1 MGSISGL
8 GTKIPHVMAQL
19 NPLTATTEA
28 CVLRSPKTRAAAA
41 VRSLWTTTRK
51 QPHPLQP
58 EKGCLQPRRAGGL
71 QRRPSTAKK
80 KISSHIWPVRAT
92 SFLSTVLF
100 FDTRY
105 SRLIS
110 LSLPSDDTIPV
121 SKDACLAPS
130 IGNGTQKPRSSTR
143 GAHCCWDAAVSRA
156 YLQPREG
163 ILHTCTH
170 NTYTHS
176 THTYT
181 HITHTYT
188 HITYITHTYT
198 HITHTYTH
206 HTHITSHTH
215 HTHIHTHHTHH
226 THTSHTHITHTYTHI
241 THTYTHHT
249 HITHTYTHSIHT
261 HITHTHHTHIH
272 THHTHHTHIHTHHTH
287 TLLCLPALQF
297 FLISF
302 ISTQHH
308 TIHPVPSAPPIS
320 VTPLPLGRSCL
331 LSVLYLRTMRN
342 LNLTMRKQQTHSKEE
357 SL

>member
-1 MGSISGL
+1 M
-8 GTKIPHVMAQL
+8 
-19 NPLTATTEA
+19 
-28 CVLRSPKTRAAAA
+28 
-41 VRSLWTTTRK
+41 
-51 QPHPLQP
+51 
-58 EKGCLQPRRAGGL
+58 

-105 SRLIS
+105 SWLIS

-130 IGNGTQKPRSSTR
+130 TGNGTQKPRSSTR

-176 THTYT
+176 THTHHT
-181 HITHTYT
+181 HIHTYT

-198 HITHTYTH
+198 HIHTHTHITHTSH

-215 HTHIHTHHTHH
+215 
-226 THTSHTHITHTYTHI
+226 
-241 THTYTHHT
+241 

-261 HITHTHHTHIH
+261 HITHITHTSHTSH
-272 THHTHHTHIHTHHTH
+272 TPHTSHTH
-287 TLLCLPALQF
+287 TSLLTCSPVFLDIFHFNPAPHDSSSPLSPTNICNSITVREKLSPF
-297 FLISF
+297 CVISENN
-302 ISTQHH
+302 
-308 TIHPVPSAPPIS
+308 A
-320 VTPLPLGRSCL
+320 
-331 LSVLYLRTMRN
+331 
-342 LNLTMRKQQTHSKEE
+342 
-357 SL
+357 

>member
-8 GTKIPHVMAQL
+8 GTKIPHVTAQL
-19 NPLTATTEA
+19 NPLTATMEA
-28 CVLRSPKTRAAAA
+28 CVLRSPETRAAAA

-51 QPHPLQP
+51 QPHPLQL

-130 IGNGTQKPRSSTR
+130 IGNRTQKPRSSTR
-143 GAHCCWDAAVSRA
+143 GTHCCWDAAVSRA

-181 HITHTYT
+181 HITHITHTYT
-188 HITYITHTYT
+188 HITYITHIHTHYT
-198 HITHTYTH
+198 HIHTSHTHHITHTSHTHTHTAYTH
-206 HTHITSHTH
+206 TSHTS
-215 HTHIHTHHTHH
+215 HTHIHTH
-226 THTSHTHITHTYTHI
+226 
-241 THTYTHHT
+241 
-249 HITHTYTHSIHT
+249 
-261 HITHTHHTHIH
+261 
-272 THHTHHTHIHTHHTH
+272 HTHHTH

-308 TIHPVPSAPPIS
+308 TIYPVPSAPPIS